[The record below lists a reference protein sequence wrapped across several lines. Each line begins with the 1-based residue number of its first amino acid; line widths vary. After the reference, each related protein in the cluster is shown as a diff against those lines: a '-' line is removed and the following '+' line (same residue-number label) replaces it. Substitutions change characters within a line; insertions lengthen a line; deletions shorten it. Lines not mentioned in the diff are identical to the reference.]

1 MQHHAI
7 SNLNLL
13 IKLDDIHKSHYTKLL
28 YYVYRNY
35 DKYSGELDGNRPY
48 PIKWERRCDQFGS
61 ELDDIKELVT
71 HYLL

>member
-48 PIKWERRCDQFGS
+48 PIK
-61 ELDDIKELVT
+61 
-71 HYLL
+71 